1 MQQQATHMD
10 NQGKRHPLAALLQ
23 YIVAAVIARGADAGA
38 GVGLVLLASSNQ
50 QLAHPQLTGALL
62 AAALTAPHVLGP
74 LTARVLDRANDQ
86 RRVLAAASLL
96 YGLFVLL
103 TACTL
108 GQIPLFVSIVC
119 AACAGLCGPLLTG
132 GLSSVLSGLVH
143 GDEQQ
148 QRRAES
154 WDALTYGISG
164 TLGPAAVAVIATAFS
179 PLLALILLSVSVLIA
194 VVLILWLPLQMREP
208 HTKETSASQHGVFHI
223 LLHTGPLR
231 RAIVVMMAAA
241 FPGGA
246 ISVIAVAFA
255 SAQLGNSAGGGWLV
269 AAFGLGNLAGSLLLT
284 LFPLRGEPERNMLLY
299 TALVA
304 VAFGICA
311 LAAQTYVALLL
322 ALAVAGAANAPFFAA
337 TLGVRSNYAPDHVR
351 GQVFTGMAGFK
362 IASSSAGTALAGVLT
377 GFGAPL
383 LLLAGGIVVG
393 VAYGYAVLDRKWGG
407 NAKRA

>member
-1 MQQQATHMD
+1 MQQATRMND
-10 NQGKRHPLAALLQ
+10 QDKRHGLTALLP

-74 LTARVLDRANDQ
+74 LTARLLDRANDQ

-103 TACTL
+103 TACTV
-108 GQIPLFVSIVC
+108 GQIPLFVSIVF

-132 GLSSVLSGLVH
+132 GLSSVLSGLVQ

-164 TLGPAAVAVIATAFS
+164 TLGPAAVAVIATMFS
-179 PLLALILLSVSVLIA
+179 PLLALILLSVSVLVA
-194 VVLILWLPLQMREP
+194 VVLILWLPLQRRDP
-208 HTKETSASQHGVFHI
+208 HTKESAVSSEQGVFHI

-231 RAIVVMMAAA
+231 RAIIVMMAAA

-393 VAYGYAVLDRKWGG
+393 VAYGYALLDRKRS
-407 NAKRA
+407 K

>member
-1 MQQQATHMD
+1 MQQRASIKAVKQP
-10 NQGKRHPLAALLQ
+10 KRHEWTALLQ
-23 YIVAAVIARGADAGA
+23 YILAAIIARGADAGA
-38 GVGLVLLASSNQ
+38 GVGLVLLASSNR

-74 LTARVLDRANDQ
+74 LTARVLDRAKDQ
-86 RRVLAAASLL
+86 RYILAGASLL

-103 TACTL
+103 TACTI
-108 GQIPLFVSIVC
+108 GRMPIFFSILF

-132 GLSSVLSGLVH
+132 GLSSVLSGLVYR
-143 GDEQQ
+143 GERQ

-164 TLGPAAVAVIATAFS
+164 TLGPAVVAIVATAFS
-179 PLLALILLSVSVLIA
+179 PLLALILLSISVIVAVLLI
-194 VVLILWLPLQMREP
+194 IWLPLQARQSFE
-208 HTKETSASQHGVFHI
+208 KETTISEHGVFHI

-231 RAIVVMMAAA
+231 RATVVMMAAA

-255 SAQLGNSAGGGWLV
+255 TEQLGNPAGGGWLV
-269 AAFGLGNLAGSLLLT
+269 AAFGLGNLVGSLLLT
-284 LFPLRGEPERNMLLY
+284 LFPLRGEPEHNMILY

-304 VAFGICA
+304 VAFGVCA
-311 LAAQTYVALLL
+311 LAAQTYMVLLL
-322 ALAVAGAANAPFFAA
+322 ALALAGAANAPFFAA
-337 TLGVRSNYAPDHVR
+337 TLGVRSNYAPDHIR

-362 IASSSAGTALAGVLT
+362 IASSSAGTALAGLLT
-377 GFGAPL
+377 GLGAPL

-393 VAYGYAVLDRKWGG
+393 IAYGYTILDRKLW
-407 NAKRA
+407 NTK